1 MFIGDF
7 EQAAVWS
14 DNAVKG
20 CKRFLDKVWNLAES
34 CSDSLAYTPA
44 NEASIHKCI
53 KKVADDIE
61 SMKFNTA
68 IAAMMTLVGEFQ
80 KNGCTKG
87 DMKALLVMLSPF
99 APHIA
104 EELWEMLGFYA
115 QMGFACQQ
123 SWPEY
128 DESKTVASEIQ
139 MAVQVNGKVRSNIVV
154 PAGADNDA
162 IVAAA
167 QADEKVRK
175 FTDGMALV
183 KSIVVPGR
191 LVNLIVKP
199 QS

>member
-1 MFIGDF
+1 M
-7 EQAAVWS
+7 
-14 DNAVKG
+14 
-20 CKRFLDKVWNLAES
+20 
-34 CSDSLAYTPA
+34 
-44 NEASIHKCI
+44 
-53 KKVADDIE
+53 ADDIE

-104 EELWEMLGFYA
+104 EELWETLGFYA

>member
-1 MFIGDF
+1 
-7 EQAAVWS
+7 
-14 DNAVKG
+14 
-20 CKRFLDKVWNLAES
+20 
-34 CSDSLAYTPA
+34 
-44 NEASIHKCI
+44 
-53 KKVADDIE
+53 
-61 SMKFNTA
+61 
-68 IAAMMTLVGEFQ
+68 
-80 KNGCTKG
+80 
-87 DMKALLVMLSPF
+87 
-99 APHIA
+99 
-104 EELWEMLGFYA
+104 
-115 QMGFACQQ
+115 MGFACQQ

>member
-1 MFIGDF
+1 
-7 EQAAVWS
+7 
-14 DNAVKG
+14 
-20 CKRFLDKVWNLAES
+20 
-34 CSDSLAYTPA
+34 
-44 NEASIHKCI
+44 
-53 KKVADDIE
+53 
-61 SMKFNTA
+61 
-68 IAAMMTLVGEFQ
+68 
-80 KNGCTKG
+80 
-87 DMKALLVMLSPF
+87 
-99 APHIA
+99 
-104 EELWEMLGFYA
+104 MLGFYA